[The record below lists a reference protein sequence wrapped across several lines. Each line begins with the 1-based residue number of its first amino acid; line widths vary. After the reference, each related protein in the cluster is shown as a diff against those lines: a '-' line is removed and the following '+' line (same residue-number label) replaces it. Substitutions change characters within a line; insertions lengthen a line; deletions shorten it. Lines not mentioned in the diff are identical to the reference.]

1 MVPLENVRL
10 GGEESPLSPGLYRM
24 PTSQCSSTS
33 SHMLYV
39 YAVSFD
45 DTLPHLEYT
54 PHSDFEAVV
63 DEYISHYQN
72 SDTQDMVRAYVTIT
86 AGPGYQCAALY

>member
-1 MVPLENVRL
+1 MI
-10 GGEESPLSPGLYRM
+10 
-24 PTSQCSSTS
+24 
-33 SHMLYV
+33 YV

-45 DTLPHLEYT
+45 DTLPHLECT

-86 AGPGYQCAALY
+86 AGPAYQCAALY